1 MRKLHLICMIL
12 LGLGVNVGIAA
23 AADAPAPAKA
33 PPVAPA
39 AAPAAVAPAAIK
51 GKVLEVKDVE
61 TYTYLRLKTKDGEIW
76 AAVGKAPVKVG
87 SEVTI
92 ENASMMYNFESKT
105 LKRKFDQI
113 AFGSLAGSGA
123 APHAPGGDMAAMHA
137 GVSKAADVG
146 DVKVAKATGPDARTV
161 AEVVAKRTDLK
172 DKTVVVRGKVVK
184 FTPAVMD
191 KNWIHLRDG
200 TGSAADGTNDI
211 VVTTKDET
219 QIGAVVVVKGVVHT
233 DKDLGSGYSYKVLIE
248 DATLQK

>member
-1 MRKLHLICMIL
+1 MEMEMRQSLVAVVLSFCFGI
-12 LGLGVNVGIAA
+12 NAGIAA
-23 AADAPAPAKA
+23 AADTSAPAKPAPA
-33 PPVAPA
+33 APA
-39 AAPAAVAPAAIK
+39 AAAPASIT
-51 GKVLEVKDVE
+51 GNVLEVKDVE
-61 TYTYLRLKTKDGEIW
+61 TYTYLRLKTGKGEIW

-92 ENASMMYNFESKT
+92 ENVSMMSNFESKT

-123 APHAPGGDMAAMHA
+123 AAHAPATDMAAAHA
-137 GVSKAADVG
+137 GVSKAVDVG

-161 AEVVAKRTDLK
+161 AEVVGKRTDLK
-172 DKTVVVRGKVVK
+172 DKTVLVRGKVVK
-184 FTPAVMD
+184 FTPGVMD

-219 QIGAVVVVKGVVHT
+219 QIGAVVLVKGVVHT

-248 DATLQK
+248 EATLQK